1 MNDKQELKAIYD
13 GANGFYKKAYF
24 TKKEDLKN
32 INFELFSYNSLV
44 TKISYNKDTNTL
56 ELYLN
61 KEEQDNTDFYS
72 RTTLRHIKEL
82 IKQVVFDEVNAFCSM
97 LVKDKQG
104 LIQNYSASILCMAN
118 KSMLFEFA
126 RHDESI

>member
-13 GANGFYKKAYF
+13 GANSFYKKAYF
-24 TKKEDLKN
+24 TREEDEQKEVWTLW
-32 INFELFSYNSLV
+32 SYKSIV
-44 TKISYNKDTNTL
+44 TKIKYNKDTNNL
-56 ELYLN
+56 ELYLDKN
-61 KEEQDNTDFYS
+61 SEYNTDFYS